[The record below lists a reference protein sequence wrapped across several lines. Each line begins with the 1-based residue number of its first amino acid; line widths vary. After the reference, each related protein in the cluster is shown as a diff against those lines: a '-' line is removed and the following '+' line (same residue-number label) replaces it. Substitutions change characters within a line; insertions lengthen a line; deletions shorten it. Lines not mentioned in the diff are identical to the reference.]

1 MCTCPHALQPFF
13 PLLSITFII
22 IPTLQLLLKY
32 CWRAMKKPRTHGMS
46 NPSQG
51 TKWPKAERCVPG
63 NRGQASVRDTCP
75 MVWASC
81 PSSEYCQTLG
91 LSSFFFDFWDLL
103 MSFLATKKQN
113 LKLLFSLC
121 AENANQPTQ
130 TASQAVLTSRKPNDF
145 FRPHSQPSYL
155 KPRRKLLSQRKSSY
169 SAWAPSQIWLSKI
182 RISFSNWKR
191 TGPHT

>member
-75 MVWASC
+75 MVWVSC

-91 LSSFFFDFWDLL
+91 LSSFFWLLRSPYQLPCYEEAESQVIIFSVCWECKSANADSITGCADLPEAQWFFSSSL
-103 MSFLATKKQN
+103 ST
-113 LKLLFSLC
+113 KLLKAQEKTTQPKEELILSLG
-121 AENANQPTQ
+121 TI
-130 TASQAVLTSRKPNDF
+130 SDLTPQNKDF
-145 FRPHSQPSYL
+145 FL
-155 KPRRKLLSQRKSSY
+155 
-169 SAWAPSQIWLSKI
+169 
-182 RISFSNWKR
+182 
-191 TGPHT
+191 